1 MVLFVLVMI
10 CLVNVGFQSYVSTCK
25 VRAFNNRK
33 TFDTLRK
40 VESNGDLCKIDGGK
54 LGPYQISEQY
64 YKNATGHLGEYLI
77 DRSQYL

>member
-1 MVLFVLVMI
+1 MLFLLLYVHVA
-10 CLVNVGFQSYVSTCK
+10 FHYVSSCE

-64 YKNATGHLGEYLI
+64 YKNSTGNLGEY
-77 DRSQYL
+77 

>member
-40 VESNGDLCKIDGGK
+40 VESNGDLCKIERDK

-77 DRSQYL
+77 DRLQYL